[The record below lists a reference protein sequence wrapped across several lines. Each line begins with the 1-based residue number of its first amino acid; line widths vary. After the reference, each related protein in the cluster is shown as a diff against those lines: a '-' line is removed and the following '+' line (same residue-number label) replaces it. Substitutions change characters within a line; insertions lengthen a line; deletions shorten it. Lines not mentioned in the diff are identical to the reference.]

1 MWAIRFLNG
10 KLAGQEIPL
19 QEGDYIL
26 GRGEDC
32 QITVPDEG
40 ISKKHAKLL
49 VDQQGV
55 FIKDLKSSNGT
66 FLNGVKIQESEV
78 QRKDKISVC
87 KTTFDIVEAKAQN
100 VTPFVHGYPQQPPGS
115 VAPYPQVMNQQ
126 TGYPA
131 VPGGQYPQQ
140 GIPPYGQ
147 PQQKTED
154 ADSEE
159 PKKLTLK
166 NWFTNYLDKV
176 VLPGVYKLPVWLEF
190 KWVIGSFLIFFVVM
204 LTALSAI
211 PLIQILNSSVAQES
225 MNHAESI
232 ARTLAEKNAQAVLNV
247 IHPDPSAPV
256 TEVNIDF
263 ALRRPGV
270 EKALIIEAANG
281 KIIAPTELAHTY
293 SKIPFVNEARKK
305 EEVSVKKI
313 DSNTVGAMVPIQS
326 FNKKT
331 SRTYAAGFAVVIYNT
346 GTLALGNKRTISLLI
361 QNCLIAVVL
370 GVLVFFFLYKMIE
383 FPIISINKQLSSALK
398 DESLSVQTDYDFT
411 PLQNL
416 TTNINS
422 ALSRIT
428 SAQEIQQVS
437 DYDRMTEMNHMI
449 EMIGYPT
456 LGIELESMKIMDASA
471 HFEEETG
478 VSTERILNQNVQDI
492 DDQALKLNLNSLI
505 EKVQQYP
512 QEIAS
517 DSLEFSGVEFQLS
530 AKGIYGKDSLAY
542 ILISF
547 IPINQEEKEGVG

>member
-40 ISKKHAKLL
+40 ISKKHVKLL

-55 FIKDLKSSNGT
+55 FIEDLNSSNGT
-66 FLNGVKIQESEV
+66 FLNGVKIQESDI
-78 QRKDKISVC
+78 QQKDKISVC

-100 VTPFVHGYPQQPPGS
+100 VTPFVHGHPQQAPGT

-126 TGYPA
+126 AGYPF
-131 VPGGQYPQQ
+131 VPGGPYMPQQ

-147 PQQKTED
+147 APPKTE
-154 ADSEE
+154 EE
-159 PKKLTLK
+159 EEAKKLTLK
-166 NWFTNYLDKV
+166 NWFINYLDKV
-176 VLPGVYKLPVWLEF
+176 VLPGIYKLPVWLEF
-190 KWVIGSFLIFFVVM
+190 KWVIGSFLTFFVVM

-232 ARTLAEKNAQAVLNV
+232 ARTLAEKNAQAVLN
-247 IHPDPSAPV
+247 IINPDPSAPV

-263 ALRRPGV
+263 AKRPGV
-270 EKALIIEAANG
+270 EKALIINASNG
-281 KIIAPTELAHTY
+281 KIIAPSELAHTY

-305 EEVSVKKI
+305 EGTSVKKI
-313 DSNTVGAMVPIQS
+313 NSNTVGAMVPIES

-346 GTLALGNKRTISLLI
+346 GTLAFGNKRTISLLI

-383 FPIISINKQLSSALK
+383 FPIVSINKQLSSALK

-416 TTNINS
+416 TSNINS

-428 SAQEIQQVS
+428 SAQESQQVS

-478 VSTERILNQNVQDI
+478 VSTERILNQNIQDI
-492 DDQALKLNLNSLI
+492 DDQALKLNLNNLI
-505 EKVQQYP
+505 EKVRQYP

-542 ILISF
+542 VLISF

>member
-40 ISKKHAKLL
+40 ISKKHAKLI

-55 FIKDLKSSNGT
+55 FIRDLNSSNGT
-66 FLNGVKIQESEV
+66 FLNGVKIQESDI
-78 QRKDKISVC
+78 QQKDKISVC

-100 VTPFVHGYPQQPPGS
+100 VTPFVHGHPQQAPG
-115 VAPYPQVMNQQ
+115 VAAPYPQVMNQQ
-126 TGYPA
+126 AGYPA
-131 VPGGQYPQQ
+131 VPGQYMPQQ
-140 GIPPYGQ
+140 GIPPYGH
-147 PQQKTED
+147 PQQRAED
-154 ADSEE
+154 AEEE

-166 NWFTNYLDKV
+166 NWFINYLDKV

-232 ARTLAEKNAQAVLNV
+232 ARALAERNAQAVLNA

-256 TEVNIDF
+256 TEIDINF
-263 ALRRPGV
+263 ARRPGV
-270 EKALIIEAANG
+270 EKALIINATSG
-281 KIIAPTELAHTY
+281 KIIAPSELAHTY

-305 EEVSVKKI
+305 EGISVKKI

-331 SRTYAAGFAVVIYNT
+331 SSTYAAGFAVIIYNT

-383 FPIISINKQLSSALK
+383 FPIVSINKQLSSALK
-398 DESLSVQTDYDFT
+398 DESLSVETDYDFT

-416 TTNINS
+416 TSNINS

-428 SAQEIQQVS
+428 SAQENQQVS

-456 LGIELESMKIMDASA
+456 LGIESESMKIVDASA

-478 VSTERILNQNVQDI
+478 VSTERILNQTVQDI
-492 DDQALKLNLNSLI
+492 DDQALKLNLNNLI
-505 EKVQQYP
+505 DKVQQYP

-542 ILISF
+542 VLISF